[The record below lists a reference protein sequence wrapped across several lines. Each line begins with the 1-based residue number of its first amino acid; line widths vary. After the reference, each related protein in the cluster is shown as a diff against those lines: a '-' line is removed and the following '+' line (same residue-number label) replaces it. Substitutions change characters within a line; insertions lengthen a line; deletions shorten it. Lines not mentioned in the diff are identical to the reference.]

1 MAISCPS
8 LLAPTACSIVAG
20 LASGTAQGTLP
31 WSWYSDPELLR
42 HEQERIFHRG
52 WQYAGPVERAAS
64 PGDFFTC
71 SVGDVPVVVTRDSA
85 GELHALLN
93 VCRHRG
99 SIVAQDSGNRATLQC
114 PYHAWTYELDGR
126 LRTAPRADEVD
137 VENVVLRALAVET
150 WGPFVFVNPD
160 SETGPLGDV
169 LGPVP
174 QRFRDGGVEVERLRF
189 RRRGEYELA
198 CNWKIAVENYLE
210 CYHCAVAHP
219 GFSQVVDVSPDAYKL
234 ETHALGSSQFGPSR
248 NGGGPVEGQFH
259 WLWPATKVYAL
270 PGPPNLAAGPVAPL
284 GADRTKGFLDYFFP
298 EDVSD
303 AKVEEL
309 LAFDDQV
316 GLEDRALV
324 ESVQAGVRSGL
335 IDEGRLLPE
344 SEKLL
349 AHFQSLVREAL
360 A

>member
-1 MAISCPS
+1 MGQAPS
-8 LLAPTACSIVAG
+8 PIVGSG

-42 HEQERIFHRG
+42 HEQEHIFRRG
-52 WQYAGPVERAAS
+52 WQYAGPVEHAAQ

-71 SVGDVPVVVTRDSA
+71 SVGDVPVVVTRDAA

-99 SIVAQDSGNRATLQC
+99 SIVAQGSGNRATLQC

-126 LRTAPRADEVD
+126 LRAAPRAGEIDVD
-137 VENVVLRALAVET
+137 DVALHVLAVAT

-160 SETGPLGDV
+160 REPAPLEKL

-174 QRFRDGGVEVERLRF
+174 QLVRDGGVEVERLRF
-189 RRRGEYELA
+189 RRRGEFELA
-198 CNWKIAVENYLE
+198 CNWKVAVENYLE

-219 GFSQVVDVSPDAYKL
+219 GFSAIVDVSPEAYRL
-234 ETHALGSSQFGPSR
+234 ETFALGSSQFGPTK
-248 NGGGPVEGQFH
+248 NGDGPVEGQFH
-259 WLWPATKVYAL
+259 WLWPVTKLYAM
-270 PGPPNLAAGPVAPL
+270 PGPPNVAIGPVTPV
-284 GADRTKGFLDYFFP
+284 GPERTSGFLDYFFP
-298 EDVSD
+298 DDVAEETID
-303 AKVEEL
+303 EL
-309 LAFDDQV
+309 LAWDDQV

-324 ESVQAGVRSGL
+324 ASVQRGVRSGVL
-335 IDEGRLLPE
+335 EEGRLLPA
-344 SEKLL
+344 SERLL

-360 A
+360 S